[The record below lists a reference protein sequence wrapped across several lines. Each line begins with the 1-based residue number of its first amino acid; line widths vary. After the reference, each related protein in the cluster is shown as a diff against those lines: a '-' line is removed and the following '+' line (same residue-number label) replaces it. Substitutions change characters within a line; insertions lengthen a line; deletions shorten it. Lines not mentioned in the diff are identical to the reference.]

1 MAGIMRGMAWLI
13 PYCARHHPSHLKDN
27 GCRGSACS
35 PVSGQEGRRPQTA
48 RVITRCNLK
57 SNGYPAHHPPH
68 FSGGAGGWAGLHCA
82 RPPSTPSAS
91 ARNES
96 ILSARCAS
104 TTGSPA
110 APPLFPVCATREH
123 VRPPALQAPLVTCAM
138 REHGGLAWPPRP
150 PHPSPAEAA
159 FPKVFTARKP
169 EEPQQKKGVGC
180 PTPFGLCRASR
191 EGLNPTLP

>member
-1 MAGIMRGMAWLI
+1 VCSGNHVRDPAQQGHRAKEKISSGIATGCSKRPTFSPARPRRAETRPVPGAAAYQSISGVAGMI
-13 PYCARHHPSHLKDN
+13 P
-27 GCRGSACS
+27 
-35 PVSGQEGRRPQTA
+35 TA

-68 FSGGAGGWAGLHCA
+68 LLRGAGGWAGLHCA

-123 VRPPALQAPLVTCAM
+123 VRRPGHHTPALVCGVREQA
-138 REHGGLAWPPRP
+138 E
-150 PHPSPAEAA
+150 HPSHPVPLFQHPAY
-159 FPKVFTARKP
+159 
-169 EEPQQKKGVGC
+169 G
-180 PTPFGLCRASR
+180 
-191 EGLNPTLP
+191 